1 MHCFKPVPR
10 DLSNDVLLVPFLQTE
25 YVRSAD
31 VPLLSYENLVV
42 RPQKEINKYPRDQK
56 RILLVRSADKWPVSL
71 FSKP

>member
-1 MHCFKPVPR
+1 MMFCLC
-10 DLSNDVLLVPFLQTE
+10 LSSRLSE

-42 RPQKEINKYPRDQK
+42 RPQKEINKYPRDRK

-71 FSKP
+71 FSKPWDSLVFMG